1 MSQHSQPEQLG
12 RAEFGKRLRQLRTA
26 KGLTQREL
34 AGDSLSVSYV
44 SLLEAGRRTPTE
56 STVSALAAILGCTEA
71 ELLGGKSLPAERPTL
86 LTLRLGQL
94 ALAGGDAA
102 EAHSHF
108 TTVLSVPDL
117 DPLLRTEATV
127 GAAQALE
134 RQGRLRD
141 AALVYE
147 HLVQEAV
154 HDPSNHASIKVVIGW
169 CRCLYELGDLTRVTE
184 IGAATMQELDRLSAW
199 QSDSAIEL
207 LATVAAAHFE
217 LGDLQQAER
226 LLREGLERA
235 ERMSSPRAR
244 AAVLWNASHL
254 ASERGQH
261 REALELAEEAL
272 AYFRHGNDRRSA
284 ARLLSQYGYL
294 LLRQEPPRVDE
305 ARSTLEEALSILR
318 EHGARYELGYVL
330 TELSRAYLL
339 KGEVRD
345 AVGAAEQS
353 LSELGPEAA
362 LERAR
367 AATALAAA
375 LAADGA
381 RDRAAELFTTAA
393 ETLSR
398 MNTSRQAARAWVELG
413 EMLVQAGD
421 TVSAVNAFRKATAA
435 MNLGAAPSNVGGS
448 DVERA
453 LATNAEQD

>member
-1 MSQHSQPEQLG
+1 MSQQSQQAAFG
-12 RAEFGKRLRQLRTA
+12 RRLRQLRVT
-26 KGLTQREL
+26 KGLTQRQL
-34 AGDSLSVSYV
+34 AGESLSVSYV
-44 SLLEAGRRTPTE
+44 SLLEAGRRTPTDGTVRVLA
-56 STVSALAAILGCTEA
+56 STLGCTED
-71 ELLGGKSLPAERPTL
+71 ELVGAQPLPADRPAV
-86 LTLRLGQL
+86 LTVRLGQL
-94 ALAGGDAA
+94 ALAGDNAD

-108 TTVLSVPDL
+108 ATALSVPDL
-117 DPLLRTEATV
+117 DPLLRTEATI

-134 RQGRLRD
+134 RQGRLRE
-141 AALVYE
+141 AAHIYE
-147 HLVQEAV
+147 QLVQ
-154 HDPSNHASIKVVIGW
+154 SFNASIQVVIGW
-169 CRCLYELGDLTRVTE
+169 CRCLYELGDLMRVTE

-207 LATVAAAHFE
+207 LATIAAAHFE

-226 LLREGLERA
+226 LLREGMERA
-235 ERMSSPRAR
+235 EQMSSPRAR
-244 AAVLWNASHL
+244 AAVLWNASQL

-272 AYFRHGNDRRSA
+272 AYFRHGSDRRSA

-305 ARSTLEEALSILR
+305 ARSTLEEALVILR

-339 KGEVRD
+339 KGEVTG
-345 AVGAAEQS
+345 AVDAAEQS
-353 LSELGPEAA
+353 LDELGPDAV

-393 ETLSR
+393 ETLGQLK
-398 MNTSRQAARAWVELG
+398 TSRQAARAWVELG

-421 TVSAVNAFRKATAA
+421 PAAAVDAFRRATAA
-435 MNLGAAPSNVGGS
+435 MNLGAAP
-448 DVERA
+448 A
-453 LATNAEQD
+453 LPS

>member
-1 MSQHSQPEQLG
+1 MSQQSQQAVFG
-12 RAEFGKRLRQLRTA
+12 RRLRQLRTA
-26 KGLTQREL
+26 KGLTQRQL

-44 SLLEAGRRTPTE
+44 SLLEAGRRTPTDG
-56 STVSALAAILGCTEA
+56 TVRVLATTLGCTEA
-71 ELLGGKSLPAERPTL
+71 ELLGGQSLPAERPAV
-86 LTLRLGQL
+86 LTVRLGQL
-94 ALAGGDAA
+94 ALAGDNAD
-102 EAHSHF
+102 EAHGHF
-108 TTVLSVPDL
+108 TTALSVPGL
-117 DPLLRTEATV
+117 DPLLRTEATI

-134 RQGRLRD
+134 RQGRLRE
-141 AALVYE
+141 AALIYE
-147 HLVQEAV
+147 KLVQEAV
-154 HDPSNHASIKVVIGW
+154 HDPSYHASIKVVIGW
-169 CRCLYELGDLTRVTE
+169 CRCLYELGELTRVTE
-184 IGAATMQELDRLSAW
+184 IGATTMQELDRLAAW

-207 LATVAAAHFE
+207 LATIAAAHFE

-235 ERMSSPRAR
+235 ERLSSPRAR

-272 AYFRHGNDRRSA
+272 AYFRHGSDRRSA
-284 ARLLSQYGYL
+284 ARLLGQYGYL

-305 ARSTLEEALSILR
+305 ARSTLEEALAILR

-339 KGEVRD
+339 KGEVAG
-345 AVGAAEQS
+345 AVDAAERS
-353 LSELGPEAA
+353 LDELGPEAA

-375 LAADGA
+375 LAANGA

-393 ETLSR
+393 ETLGQ
-398 MNTSRQAARAWVELG
+398 MKTSRQAARAWVELG

-421 TVSAVNAFRKATAA
+421 PAAAVDAFRKATAA
-435 MNLGAAPSNVGGS
+435 MNLGAAPAKQAGELPV
-448 DVERA
+448 
-453 LATNAEQD
+453 

>member
-1 MSQHSQPEQLG
+1 MSQQSQQAVFG
-12 RAEFGKRLRQLRTA
+12 RRLRQLRTA

-44 SLLEAGRRTPTE
+44 SLLEAGRRTPTDGTVRVLA
-56 STVSALAAILGCTEA
+56 STLGCTEA
-71 ELLGGKSLPAERPTL
+71 ELLGGQPLPAERPAV
-86 LTLRLGQL
+86 LTVRLGQL
-94 ALAGGDAA
+94 ALAGDNAA
-102 EAHSHF
+102 EAHGHF
-108 TTVLSVPDL
+108 TTALSTPDL
-117 DPLLRTEATV
+117 DPLLRTEATI

-134 RQGRLRD
+134 RQGRLRE
-141 AALVYE
+141 AALIYE
-147 HLVQEAV
+147 KLVQEAV
-154 HDPSNHASIKVVIGW
+154 HDPSYHASIKVVIGW
-169 CRCLYELGDLTRVTE
+169 CRCLYELGELTRVTE

-199 QSDSAIEL
+199 QSDSAVEL
-207 LATVAAAHFE
+207 LATIAAAHFE

-272 AYFRHGNDRRSA
+272 AYFRHGSDRRSA

-305 ARSTLEEALSILR
+305 ARSTLEEALAILR

-339 KGEVRD
+339 KGEVAG
-345 AVGAAEQS
+345 AVDAAEQS
-353 LSELGPEAA
+353 LDELGPEAA

-381 RDRAAELFTTAA
+381 RERAAELFTTAA
-393 ETLSR
+393 ETLGQ
-398 MNTSRQAARAWVELG
+398 MKTSRQAARAWVELG

-421 TVSAVNAFRKATAA
+421 PTAAVDAFRKATAA
-435 MNLGAAPSNVGGS
+435 MNLGAAPSKPAGGELP
-448 DVERA
+448 VV
-453 LATNAEQD
+453 